1 MVPKISQSLNI
12 LKRLVVLVKQQCVN
26 LNDCLMRLL
35 NLYQRLIIVSIQ
47 EQIILIILEQ
57 E

>member
-12 LKRLVVLVKQQCVN
+12 LKWLVVLVKQQCVN

>member
-12 LKRLVVLVKQQCVN
+12 LKRLVMLVKQQCVN

-47 EQIILIILEQ
+47 EKIILIILEQ